1 MGVAMGG
8 TTPFGGQIYKS
19 MGALRRSSPGPGVG
33 PLMGGPDVACYLK
46 KYQCRMSLL
55 LRNPHVPI

>member
-1 MGVAMGG
+1 MGVAMAG

-33 PLMGGPDVACYLK
+33 PLMGGHDVAC
-46 KYQCRMSLL
+46 
-55 LRNPHVPI
+55 